1 MEILNLT
8 AVEQNVLI
16 ASIMGDGE
24 ITKIYPGSRRKNNSY
39 REHFSIQQLDYRI
52 WKHNLLPSYF
62 YFNTANTLLV
72 SPSLPL
78 FTDLFPYFYNVAGNK
93 IISNEMLELCTLP
106 ISLSTL
112 FLDDGSLSITV
123 DKNKLKKR
131 IYLTPHVYLYLQCF
145 SREDLVKLQTH
156 ILSTFSIEFRLNKR
170 KDGFGY
176 VLKTTKVSETLKF
189 LQLVYNEAMDCPSM
203 FYKTNWDFRF
213 EKELLRYKESH
224 PEYTVI
230 ASSSDRNKNYS
241 EEECNQIRLMK
252 SQGFT
257 DKAIAAR
264 LGRSYWSIVYKWR
277 ELRESEKFSSQ

>member
-93 IISNEMLELCTLP
+93 IISNEMLELCKLP
-106 ISLSTL
+106 IFLSTL

-213 EKELLRYKESH
+213 EKEFLRYRESH